1 MKKRTDYLYE
11 DVGELYLRQRKID
24 DLIREAEDALK
35 RTESLEKATFV
46 IGEIAALNDHR
57 NSKHIKIVES
67 IIEVKKALENHQ
79 YYDSILD
86 EIEYVEGYKNG
97 LNALLKLDR
106 ELFDA
111 SPNFVLF
118 LYTTT
123 EALRNKYD
131 LAFSA
136 FPKMGVYTSGES
148 IRYFVTMSADE
159 ICGEIVKLDRNTM
172 NAVCVVYQEGSRP
185 SKEIMQQL
193 AFEKNDN
200 VFLVCDKEEIQV
212 SSIVRKIIRATTV

>member
-11 DVGELYLRQRKID
+11 NVGELYLRQRKID
-24 DLIREAEDALK
+24 DLIKEAEDNLK
-35 RTESLEKATFV
+35 RTESLEKATFE

-106 ELFDA
+106 ELFGV

-118 LYTTT
+118 VYATS
-123 EALRNKYD
+123 EAIQNKYD

-136 FPKMGVYTSGES
+136 FPPMGTYTSGES
-148 IRYFVTMSADE
+148 IRYCVTKSADE
-159 ICGEIVKLDRNTM
+159 ICGEIIKLDRNTM
-172 NAVCVVYQEGSRP
+172 NAVCVIYREGALP
-185 SKEIMQQL
+185 AKEILQKL

-212 SSIVRKIIRATTV
+212 SSIIRRIIRATTV

>member
-1 MKKRTDYLYE
+1 MRKRTDYLYE
-11 DVGELYLRQRKID
+11 NVGELYLRQRKID
-24 DLIREAEDALK
+24 DLIKEAEDTLK
-35 RTESLEKATFV
+35 KTESSEEATFV

-86 EIEYVEGYKNG
+86 EIEYVEGYKSG

-106 ELFDA
+106 ELFA
-111 SPNFVLF
+111 VSPNFVLY

-123 EALRNKYD
+123 EAVRNKYE

-136 FPKMGVYTSGES
+136 FPQMGAYTSGES
-148 IRYFVTMSADE
+148 IRYLVTMSADE
-159 ICGEIVKLDRNTM
+159 ICSEIVKLDRNTM
-172 NAVCVVYQEGSRP
+172 NAVCVIYQEGLLP

-212 SSIVRKIIRATTV
+212 SSIVRKIFRATTV

>member
-46 IGEIAALNDHR
+46 IGEITALNDHR

-136 FPKMGVYTSGES
+136 FPKMGAYTSGES

-172 NAVCVVYQEGSRP
+172 NAVCVIYQEGSLP
-185 SKEIMQQL
+185 AKEIMQKL

-212 SSIVRKIIRATTV
+212 SSIIRKIIRATTV